1 MQMDIFHKM
10 QVVMIFSNATV
21 ITAVLFAEILKVDG
35 ICVIIIIA
43 SYDTYVPVGPTVPLG
58 EDSYERLQ

>member
-10 QVVMIFSNATV
+10 QVVMIFSNAAV

-35 ICVIIIIA
+35 ICVIIIA

-58 EDSYERLQ
+58 EDSYECLQ